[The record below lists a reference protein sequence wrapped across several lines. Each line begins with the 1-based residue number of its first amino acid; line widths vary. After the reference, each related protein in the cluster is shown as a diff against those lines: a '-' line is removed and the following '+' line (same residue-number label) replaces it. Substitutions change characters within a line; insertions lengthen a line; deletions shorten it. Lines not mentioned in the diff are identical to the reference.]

1 MFHSNSININK
12 RHLYCNHYVGNSKG
26 FRSFVSEIGMTKYLL
41 WLYLFMNHSYLHSH
55 SIFTF
60 TERIQKYVVQ
70 LLSCVQFFATPW
82 TAACQA
88 SPSFTISWSLL
99 KLRSIAWMI
108 TSNHLI
114 LCCPLLLLSTFPSI
128 RVIYISS
135 HWVAKLVELQ
145 LQHQSFQRIFRVVFL
160 QD

>member
-1 MFHSNSININK
+1 
-12 RHLYCNHYVGNSKG
+12 
-26 FRSFVSEIGMTKYLL
+26 
-41 WLYLFMNHSYLHSH
+41 MNHSYLHSH

-70 LLSCVQFFATPW
+70 LLNCVQFFATPW

-99 KLRSIAWMI
+99 KLMSIAWMI